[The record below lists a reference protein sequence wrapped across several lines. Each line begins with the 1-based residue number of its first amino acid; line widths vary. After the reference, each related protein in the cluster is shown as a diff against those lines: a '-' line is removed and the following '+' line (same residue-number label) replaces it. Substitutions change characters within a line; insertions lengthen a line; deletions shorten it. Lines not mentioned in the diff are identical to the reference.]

1 MMEVGQDS
9 RLPVDLS
16 LSNQR
21 SALEGC
27 CSKGAG
33 TVWYGGSCGR
43 WLKPAGWVVEVR
55 QAVS

>member
-9 RLPVDLS
+9 RLPGDLS

-33 TVWYGGSCGR
+33 TVVWR
-43 WLKPAGWVVEVR
+43 IV
-55 QAVS
+55 QAVA